1 MKEDGISF
9 CPPLFQVNK
18 YILNKGY
25 VLGTVLTK
33 GKENSSLFL
42 NSSKYTI
49 YKLLFFINL
58 VMPALALPMLRTIS
72 RATVKGGRLA
82 KFWGK

>member
-1 MKEDGISF
+1 MKKDGINF

-18 YILNKGY
+18 YILNKEY
-25 VLGTVLTK
+25 VLGTTLTK

-49 YKLLFFINL
+49 YIVLLCINS
-58 VMPALALPMLRTIS
+58 VMPTLANLC
-72 RATVKGGRLA
+72 
-82 KFWGK
+82 